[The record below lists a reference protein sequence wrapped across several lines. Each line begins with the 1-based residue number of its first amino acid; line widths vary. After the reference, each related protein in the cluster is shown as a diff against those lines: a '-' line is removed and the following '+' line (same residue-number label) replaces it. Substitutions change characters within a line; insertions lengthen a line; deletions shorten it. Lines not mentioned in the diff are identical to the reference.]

1 MGKWSVVGWSIG
13 RCVGSGWSM
22 DLIKPVYK
30 MAVLNWQSTMHF
42 PLYRR

>member
-1 MGKWSVVGWSIG
+1 MVGG
-13 RCVGSGWSM
+13 RLVDWKVRRQWM

-30 MAVLNWQSTMHF
+30 IAVLNWQSTMHF